1 VFSGNKESL
10 LNNIGFVDL
19 FRVLSSFKKFMEG
32 SIQGTDAF
40 RKEKSNARRI
50 IQWKGIQK

>member
-40 RKEKSNARRI
+40 RKEKSDARRI